1 MLERLI
7 EIDKSVLLFFNGGH
21 SAYLDK
27 VMWIYSGKLI
37 WLPLVL
43 VILWAIFYKK
53 KFAEAFLVLVMV
65 VLVAT
70 LCDQI
75 SSSLIKTV
83 FCQVQAG
90 SRSGFFISC
99 TNSEWI

>member
-37 WLPLVL
+37 WLPCF
-43 VILWAIFYKK
+43 WAY
-53 KFAEAFLVLVMV
+53 
-65 VLVAT
+65 
-70 LCDQI
+70 I
-75 SSSLIKTV
+75 SPEIYCSDH
-83 FCQVQAG
+83 C
-90 SRSGFFISC
+90 
-99 TNSEWI
+99 